1 VSFWVKLIAIFAS
14 SALLLPAQEAS
25 ALERE
30 PQGWVDI
37 LPRAGFAGWTRHPIG
52 TDKVDSTTQWH
63 VRPGGIL
70 LCDGTR
76 GHEWL
81 SYDKE
86 LEDFILHVEFRYTK
100 IAGNPRYN
108 SGIFVRTTADS
119 EFWNQL
125 QIGARAGGYFFG
137 YRDFEGARRRY
148 DLGPIVGEQ
157 RVREAGEWNTVE
169 VTARGETLS
178 AWINGGLACE
188 YKYNP
193 TKRGLI
199 GLEAEGFA
207 IEFRN
212 LKLKTLVPARIQ

>member
-1 VSFWVKLIAIFAS
+1 VNCWVKIALFAS
-14 SALLLPAQEAS
+14 SALLLPAQDKS

-37 LPRAGFAGWTRHPIG
+37 LPKADFSGWTRRPIAP
-52 TDKVDSTTQWH
+52 DQLSPVTQWAL
-63 VRPGGIL
+63 RPGGIL

-81 SYDKE
+81 SYNKE
-86 LEDFILHVEFRYTK
+86 LEDFIFHVEFRYTK
-100 IAGNPRYN
+100 LAGNPRYN

-119 EFWNQL
+119 EYWNQL

-137 YRDFEGARRRY
+137 YRSFDGARRRY
-148 DLGPIVGEQ
+148 DLSPQLGEQ
-157 RVREAGEWNTVE
+157 RVGPAGEWNTVE
-169 VTARGETLS
+169 VTARGATLS
-178 AWINGGLACE
+178 AWINGGVANE
-188 YKYNP
+188 YKYS
-193 TKRGLI
+193 TQRRGLI

-212 LKLKTLVPARIQ
+212 LKLKTLPPAPVQ